1 MIIGTPS
8 GIERNNQMMMNN
20 TSHFSSKYR
29 TLTTNNLDGN
39 QIEQEE
45 RNLHVPMHTQENAS
59 LNTQEN
65 KLHEFYH
72 GTLEIQSAVK
82 DGDNDSNQQQ
92 IFSYEKLHKMRG
104 LENFD
109 NMLVQID

>member
-1 MIIGTPS
+1 MNKITIETPS
-8 GIERNNQMMMNN
+8 GFERNNQMIMNN

-29 TLTTNNLDGN
+29 TLTTNNHDRN

-65 KLHEFYH
+65 KIHEFY
-72 GTLEIQSAVK
+72 
-82 DGDNDSNQQQ
+82 
-92 IFSYEKLHKMRG
+92 
-104 LENFD
+104 
-109 NMLVQID
+109 

>member
-45 RNLHVPMHTQENAS
+45 RNLHVPMHT
-59 LNTQEN
+59 
-65 KLHEFYH
+65 
-72 GTLEIQSAVK
+72 
-82 DGDNDSNQQQ
+82 
-92 IFSYEKLHKMRG
+92 
-104 LENFD
+104 
-109 NMLVQID
+109 